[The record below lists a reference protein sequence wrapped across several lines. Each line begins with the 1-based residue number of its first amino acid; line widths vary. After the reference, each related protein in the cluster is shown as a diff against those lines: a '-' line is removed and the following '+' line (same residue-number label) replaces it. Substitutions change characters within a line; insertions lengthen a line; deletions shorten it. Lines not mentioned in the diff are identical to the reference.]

1 MRTLFFSLLVST
13 IALTAFADNERVFD
27 YRGTKY
33 VTKVPNEAPA
43 EPAWTPGAGEPP
55 LTLGAAAKLADT
67 EFKKTFAAFGT
78 FKLQSITLTKQ
89 GSGWMYYVAYL
100 QDSADI
106 SESRPGPSGGT
117 LKTPLPVIYYIT
129 LDGVVRGPEPAT
141 K

>member
-1 MRTLFFSLLVST
+1 MRALIFSLLVSSFT
-13 IALTAFADNERVFD
+13 STVFADNERVFD

-33 VTKVPNEAPA
+33 VTKVPNEAPT
-43 EPAWTPGAGEPP
+43 EPAWTPGATEPP

-67 EFKKTFAAFGT
+67 EFNKTFAAFGT

-89 GSGWMYYVAYL
+89 GSGWMYYVVYL
-100 QDSADI
+100 QDAKDI
-106 SESRPGPSGGT
+106 SDSRPGPSGGT

-129 LDGVVRGPEPAT
+129 FDGVVRGPEPTT

>member
-1 MRTLFFSLLVST
+1 MRALILGLLVFSFT
-13 IALTAFADNERVFD
+13 STAFADNERAFD

-33 VTKVPNEAPA
+33 VTKVPNNAPA
-43 EPAWTPGAGEPP
+43 DPAWTPGAGEPP
-55 LTLGAAAKLADT
+55 LTLDTAAKLANT

-89 GSGWMYYVAYL
+89 GSGWMYYVTYL
-100 QDSADI
+100 QDAADI

-129 LDGVVRGPEPAT
+129 LDGVVRGPEPVT